1 MLQEEFIKESDGKT
15 YLLLEKTKET
25 FEEEMLRRT
34 ELTGRNSFKPSKI
47 LLVWSLQFS

>member
-34 ELTGRNSFKPSKI
+34 ELTGVLSTVRSERKDK
-47 LLVWSLQFS
+47 